1 MEKNINFEEKINE
14 IFNKHKLENDNLIH
28 ALQKIQDILGY
39 LPKEAL
45 IVTAEKFRY
54 SLSKVYGVAT
64 FYSQFRL
71 EPTGEHTIQVCQG
84 TACHVKGASDIMKR
98 LEKELNISAGQ
109 TTKDKKYTL
118 NSVAC
123 VGACG
128 LAPVVIIDGE
138 THGRVTQDDI
148 PKLLGIKKESYDILS
163 PNDTPQPIKEKG
175 EKQINE

>member
-1 MEKNINFEEKINE
+1 MEKNINYKEKINE
-14 IFNKHKLENDNLIH
+14 IFSKYNLQNENLIN

-39 LPKEAL
+39 LPKDAL
-45 IVTAEKFRY
+45 IETADKFSY
-54 SLSKVYGVAT
+54 SLSKVYGIAT

-71 EPTGEHTIQVCQG
+71 EPIGEHTIQVCQG

-98 LEKELNISAGQ
+98 LEKELNINAGE
-109 TTKDKKYTL
+109 TTTDNKYTL

-148 PKLLGIKKESYDILS
+148 PKLLGKDKKKSSDILS
-163 PNDTPQPIKEKG
+163 PNDTPQPITTKG
-175 EKQINE
+175 RETN